1 MIPFQITKLNQPLFQ
16 KFVYKIQ
23 INFIEDEEIQNN
35 LFQAASFLLMGI
47 WTHLLWNVDFTHT
60 VHQHYTLREKLW
72 RSLEN
77 HSYLQQLVLYRW
89 QPYEQ

>member
-35 LFQAASFLLMGI
+35 LFQAAFFLLMGI
-47 WTHLLWNVDFTHT
+47 
-60 VHQHYTLREKLW
+60 
-72 RSLEN
+72 
-77 HSYLQQLVLYRW
+77 
-89 QPYEQ
+89 